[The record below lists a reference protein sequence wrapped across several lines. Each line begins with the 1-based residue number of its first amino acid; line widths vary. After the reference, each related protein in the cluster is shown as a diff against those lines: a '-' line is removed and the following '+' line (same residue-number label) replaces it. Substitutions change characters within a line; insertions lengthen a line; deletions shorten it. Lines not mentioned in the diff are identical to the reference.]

1 MSDIN
6 IAIKNGQSKRLLTKW
21 KICDKNIVVSVENS
35 AYDDAVRNYAPIIIH
50 YKNGHG
56 ALPPM
61 LFTRMPVGTI
71 TFNYTDFL
79 DITMNGGSP
88 KHNTM
93 EVVVTNNHPFL
104 SCEVQ
109 ITGEGTAPASAMGSA
124 STVSGTRTEK
134 IAPGASASFYW
145 MLESISTSGYFWN
158 WDIDSLKWEFAN

>member
-6 IAIKNGQSKRLLTKW
+6 IAIENGQSKRLLTKG
-21 KICDKNIVVSVENS
+21 KICNKNIVVSVENS

-61 LFTRMPVGTI
+61 FFTRMPVGTI

-79 DITMNGGSP
+79 DIVVEGGGP
-88 KHNTM
+88 KHNTLK
-93 EVVVTNNHPFL
+93 VIVTNNHPFL

-109 ITGEGTAPASAMGSA
+109 ITGEGTAPADAMGSDR
-124 STVSGTRTEK
+124 TVSSTETEK
-134 IAPGASASFYW
+134 IAPGDSTSFYW
-145 MLESISTSGYFWN
+145 ALDSLTTSGYFWN
-158 WDIDSLKWEFAN
+158 WDINSLKWEFVS